1 MIINKKN
8 IALWIVLW
16 SVCWVRVSYA
26 ALSPEQILTQA
37 ERGNLRFFQAAQRYP
52 NLIDMTDK
60 NGDTAYCLALK
71 SRNFDAQRVL
81 YSYGANPRHE
91 CVKKLYTRTEK
102 QTTSTQRVTHTASV
116 QAAEGANYAL
126 WGLGVVA
133 AGGAVAVAAS
143 SGGGGGGGS
152 DDTASSSS
160 TESGSS
166 GNGNGN
172 SSSENG
178 NSGGSSSTTLSAAY
192 FKTDEYKKGNFLS
205 AINAAE
211 AYSSMYRLNENGNL
225 VSHQANSDE
234 PLAKVKVGVLDTGV
248 YPNKDLD
255 GKIVSAYNLNEYQ
268 GKGNIFLTQK
278 DGVYT
283 AMIYRN
289 GAYNLVQW
297 TEDNNVIYIS
307 GQANGITEEKLAE
320 TLAAYKLTKSDFSVV
335 NAAGDGMPGTDDT
348 YYNISCS
355 KGDSKCQTLYSLVSE
370 LNHGTHIAGIIA
382 GNKDDSGIHG
392 VAFENA
398 QIVAASWDLSVDKDV
413 LNAVTSMVDKDVKVI
428 NNSWGLTASNSLSAE
443 NTQNYLTLHESDVL
457 KAYAYAAAND
467 AVWVQ
472 ATGNNGYSQPD
483 VHSSMPQMD
492 LSAYG
497 YSGAGE
503 YEAPFIA
510 VTALGEDGKIAS
522 YANRCGVAGDY
533 CLAAPG
539 SNVAST
545 AAMSDGDITMSGT
558 SMATP
563 VVSGSIALLKGYY
576 PWLKAQNISYLLLAT
591 ANNKGDYADSAIYGK
606 GVLDLEAAVT
616 TPIDGLS
623 LSNDGTFENMQ
634 SVTSTGKVYAG
645 GVLQNSVSAAMP
657 KTVTAFDALN
667 RPFEYATENMVDT
680 THQSSARMKN
690 EVARMALAAP
700 KQEIVDAKTGFA
712 FSSHESMNKTGVAK
726 LSDVDVVKNN
736 VDGGNTRFYY
746 AEKSAYST
754 SDNVLKKTANPYFAM
769 NEAYGAENTLA
780 LSPSSKLKFS
790 LQTGENGLYERDE
803 DQDRHSFDERAYAFG
818 AEYEYALTDYLTL
831 ATMGGMLYENDAM
844 LGLNGSGLFDMN
856 DSSTYYVGLRAALN
870 LTDNLSLLAA
880 YYRGY
885 TTGSETTMLDIG
897 NLETESFM
905 LAGEYKTGKNS
916 KVGLSFASP
925 LSVVKGQA
933 KFRYATGRDN
943 YSDTVYM
950 NELKTSL
957 KPEAKEYDFGLYY
970 QGQAAENLSLGGK
983 VETRLNA
990 DGEKGVTDY
999 MGILGAQ
1006 YRF

>member
-1 MIINKKN
+1 
-8 IALWIVLW
+8 
-16 SVCWVRVSYA
+16 
-26 ALSPEQILTQA
+26 
-37 ERGNLRFFQAAQRYP
+37 
-52 NLIDMTDK
+52 
-60 NGDTAYCLALK
+60 
-71 SRNFDAQRVL
+71 
-81 YSYGANPRHE
+81 
-91 CVKKLYTRTEK
+91 
-102 QTTSTQRVTHTASV
+102 
-116 QAAEGANYAL
+116 
-126 WGLGVVA
+126 VA
-133 AGGAVAVAAS
+133 A
-143 SGGGGGGGS
+143 
-152 DDTASSSS
+152 
-160 TESGSS
+160 
-166 GNGNGN
+166 
-172 SSSENG
+172 
-178 NSGGSSSTTLSAAY
+178 
-192 FKTDEYKKGNFLS
+192 
-205 AINAAE
+205 
-211 AYSSMYRLNENGNL
+211 
-225 VSHQANSDE
+225 
-234 PLAKVKVGVLDTGV
+234 
-248 YPNKDLD
+248 
-255 GKIVSAYNLNEYQ
+255 
-268 GKGNIFLTQK
+268 
-278 DGVYT
+278 
-283 AMIYRN
+283 
-289 GAYNLVQW
+289 
-297 TEDNNVIYIS
+297 
-307 GQANGITEEKLAE
+307 
-320 TLAAYKLTKSDFSVV
+320 
-335 NAAGDGMPGTDDT
+335 
-348 YYNISCS
+348 
-355 KGDSKCQTLYSLVSE
+355 
-370 LNHGTHIAGIIA
+370 
-382 GNKDDSGIHG
+382 
-392 VAFENA
+392 
-398 QIVAASWDLSVDKDV
+398 
-413 LNAVTSMVDKDVKVI
+413 
-428 NNSWGLTASNSLSAE
+428 
-443 NTQNYLTLHESDVL
+443 
-457 KAYAYAAAND
+457 
-467 AVWVQ
+467 
-472 ATGNNGYSQPD
+472 
-483 VHSSMPQMD
+483 
-492 LSAYG
+492 
-497 YSGAGE
+497 
-503 YEAPFIA
+503 
-510 VTALGEDGKIAS
+510 
-522 YANRCGVAGDY
+522 DY

-539 SNVAST
+539 SNVVST
-545 AAMSDGDITMSGT
+545 AATSDGDITMSGT

>member
-1 MIINKKN
+1 
-8 IALWIVLW
+8 
-16 SVCWVRVSYA
+16 VRVSYA
-26 ALSPEQILTQA
+26 ALSPEQILAQA

-71 SRNFDAQRVL
+71 NKDYNAQRVL
-81 YSYGANPRHE
+81 YSYGADPRHE

-102 QTTSTQRVTHTASV
+102 QTTSTQRATQTASV
-116 QAAEGANYAL
+116 QAAEGTNYAL

-143 SGGGGGGGS
+143 GGGGGGGGS
-152 DDTASSSS
+152 ADTASSSS
-160 TESGSS
+160 TESGGS
-166 GNGNGN
+166 GSGNGN

-178 NSGGSSSTTLSAAY
+178 NFGGSSSTTLSAAY
-192 FKTDEYKKGNFLS
+192 FKTDEYQKGNFLS

-211 AYSSMYRLNENGNL
+211 AYSSMYRLDENGNL

-283 AMIYRN
+283 AMIYQN

-297 TEDNNVIYIS
+297 TEKSNVIYIR

-335 NAAGDGMPGTDDT
+335 NATGDGMPGTDDT
-348 YYNISCS
+348 HYSISCS
-355 KGDSKCQTLYSLVSE
+355 SGDSQCQTLYSLVSE

-382 GNKDDSGIHG
+382 SNKDDNGIHG

-398 QIVAASWDLSVDKDV
+398 QIVAASWDLSADKDV
-413 LNAVTSMVDKDVKVI
+413 LNAVTSMVDNDVKVV
-428 NNSWGLTASNSLSAE
+428 NNSWGLTASSLLSAE
-443 NTQNYLTLHESDVL
+443 NPKNYLTLHESNVL

-497 YSGAGE
+497 YSGAGK
-503 YEAPFIA
+503 YEAPFVA

-522 YANRCGVAGDY
+522 YANRCGVAADY

-545 AAMSDGDITMSGT
+545 AAMSGGDISMSGT

-563 VVSGSIALLKGYY
+563 VVSGSIALLQGYY
-576 PWLKAQNISYLLLAT
+576 PWLKAQNISYLLLET
-591 ANNKGDYADSAIYGK
+591 ANNTGDYADSTIYGK
-606 GVLDLEAAVT
+606 GALDLEAAVT

-634 SVTSTGKVYAG
+634 SVASTGKVYAG

-712 FSSHESMNKTGVAK
+712 FSSRESMNKTGVAK

-885 TTGSETTMLDIG
+885 TTGNETTMLDIG

-916 KVGLSFASP
+916 KVGLSFVSP